1 MLIHGPSIGIGAGVT
16 AAVTVAVF
24 LALQGAVEDG
34 GGEDNALVMIPSDA
48 DRAMQQQQQQQQ
60 QQQRQGETPTTASM
74 LLENGSPILGST
86 SAPVTLVEFGDYQC
100 HFCNVFFHETEG
112 RILRDYV
119 DTGKV
124 RIIFKDYH
132 IIGPDSVEASHG
144 AHCAGGQ
151 GQFWEYHDVLYENW
165 TGENNGWA
173 SYGNLEGFASEMP
186 GLNLEEWVQCMQ
198 DKPHSAAILASNRDA
213 KALGLS
219 ATPSFFV
226 IGPDGEAS
234 RVVGA
239 QPYEFFADVFDAKL
253 AGAGLQ

>member
-16 AAVTVAVF
+16 AAVTAAVF
-24 LALQGAVEDG
+24 LALQGAVEG
-34 GGEDNALVMIPSDA
+34 GGSEDSVLVMIPPDA
-48 DRAMQQQQQQQQ
+48 GRVVQQPQ
-60 QQQRQGETPTTASM
+60 QGETPTAASM

-112 RILRDYV
+112 RILEDYV

-151 GQFWEYHDVLYENW
+151 GLFWEYHDVLYENW

-173 SYGNLEGFASEMP
+173 SYENLEGFASEMP
-186 GLNLEEWVQCMQ
+186 GLDLGEWVQCMQ
-198 DKPHSAAILASNRDA
+198 DRPHSAAILASNRDA

>member
-1 MLIHGPSIGIGAGVT
+1 LLIHGPSIGIGAGIT

-24 LALQGAVEDG
+24 LALQGIAEDG
-34 GGEDNALVMIPSDA
+34 GGAADNALVMIPSDA
-48 DRAMQQQQQQQQ
+48 DRVVQQQQQQQQ
-60 QQQRQGETPTTASM
+60 QGETPTIASM

-112 RILRDYV
+112 RILEDYV

-151 GQFWEYHDVLYENW
+151 GLFWEYHDVLYENW

-173 SYGNLEGFASEMP
+173 SYENLEGFASEMP
-186 GLNLEEWVQCMQ
+186 GLDLGEWVQCMQ
-198 DKPHSAAILASNRDA
+198 DRPYSAAILASNRDA

>member
-1 MLIHGPSIGIGAGVT
+1 MLIHGPSIGIGAGIT

-24 LALQGAVEDG
+24 LALQVAAEDG
-34 GGEDNALVMIPSDA
+34 GGEDNVLVMIPSDA
-48 DRAMQQQQQQQQ
+48 DRVQQQQ
-60 QQQRQGETPTTASM
+60 QGETPTTASM

-112 RILRDYV
+112 RILEDYV

-151 GQFWEYHDVLYENW
+151 GLFWEYHDVLYENW

-173 SYGNLEGFASEMP
+173 SYENLEGFASEMP
-186 GLNLEEWVQCMQ
+186 GLDLGEWMQCMQ
-198 DKPHSAAILASNRDA
+198 DRPHSAAILASNRDA

-239 QPYEFFADVFDAKL
+239 QPYEFFAGVFDAKL
-253 AGAGLQ
+253 ADAGLQ

>member
-1 MLIHGPSIGIGAGVT
+1 MLIHGPSIGIGAGIT

-24 LALQGAVEDG
+24 LTLQGVAEDG
-34 GGEDNALVMIPSDA
+34 GGAAGNALVMIPSDA
-48 DRAMQQQQQQQQ
+48 DRVMQQQQQQ
-60 QQQRQGETPTTASM
+60 QGETPTTASM

-112 RILRDYV
+112 RILEDYV

-151 GQFWEYHDVLYENW
+151 GLFWEYHDVLYENW

-173 SYGNLEGFASEMP
+173 SYVNLEGFASEMP
-186 GLNLEEWVQCMQ
+186 GLDREEWVQCMQ
-198 DKPHSAAILASNRDA
+198 DRPYSAAILASNRDA

-239 QPYEFFADVFDAKL
+239 QPYEFFADLFDAKL
-253 AGAGLQ
+253 AGAGLP

>member
-1 MLIHGPSIGIGAGVT
+1 MESARGVT

-24 LALQGAVEDG
+24 LALQGAVEG
-34 GGEDNALVMIPSDA
+34 GSGSGEDNALVMIPSDA
-48 DRAMQQQQQQQQ
+48 DRAMQPQQSP
-60 QQQRQGETPTTASM
+60 QGEAPTAASM

-112 RILRDYV
+112 RILEDYV

-144 AHCAGGQ
+144 AHCAGSQ
-151 GQFWEYHDVLYENW
+151 GLFWEYHDVLYENW

-173 SYGNLEGFASEMP
+173 SYENLEGFASEIP
-186 GLNLEEWVQCMQ
+186 GLDRGEWAQCMQ
-198 DKPHSAAILASNRDA
+198 DRPHSAAILASNRDA

>member
-24 LALQGAVEDG
+24 LALQGAVESGD
-34 GGEDNALVMIPSDA
+34 GEDNALVMIPSDA
-48 DRAMQQQQQQQQ
+48 DRVMQQQQPQ
-60 QQQRQGETPTTASM
+60 QGETPTAASM

-112 RILRDYV
+112 RILEAYV

-144 AHCAGGQ
+144 AHCAGSQ
-151 GQFWEYHDVLYENW
+151 GLFWEYHDVLYENW

-173 SYGNLEGFASEMP
+173 SYENLEGFALEMP
-186 GLNLEEWVQCMQ
+186 GLDLEEWVQCMQ
-198 DKPHSAAILASNRDA
+198 DRPHSAAILASNRDA

>member
-1 MLIHGPSIGIGAGVT
+1 MLIHGPSIGIGAGIT

-24 LALQGAVEDG
+24 LALQGATEDG
-34 GGEDNALVMIPSDA
+34 NDGEDNVLVMIPSDA
-48 DRAMQQQQQQQQ
+48 DMVVQPQQQQQS
-60 QQQRQGETPTTASM
+60 ETPSTASM
-74 LLENGSPILGST
+74 LLENGSPILGNP

-112 RILRDYV
+112 RILEDYV

-151 GQFWEYHDVLYENW
+151 RMFWEYHDILYENW

-173 SYGNLEGFASEMP
+173 SYENLEGFATEMT
-186 GLNLEEWVQCMQ
+186 GLDLGEWVQCMQ
-198 DKPHSAAILASNRDA
+198 DRPHSAAILASNRDA

-226 IGPDGEAS
+226 IGPDGQAN

-239 QPYEFFADVFDAKL
+239 QPYEFFAAMFDAKL
-253 AGAGLQ
+253 AGTGLQ